1 MDTQTKKLKRE
12 DEEKLREYEWQVE
25 RLKRALPKASA
36 LSVADINEIISWYER
51 KISALKM
58 DE

>member
-25 RLKRALPKASA
+25 RLKRALPKANV
-36 LSVADINEIISWYER
+36 LTVADINEIINWYER

>member
-25 RLKRALPKASA
+25 RLKRALPKANV
-36 LSVADINEIISWYER
+36 LTVADINEVIEWYER
-51 KISALKM
+51 KISAIKIG
-58 DE
+58 E